1 VLHAQPTSSSLL
13 CSTLYTVSTVQTTK
27 FLNLLFS
34 PVTCYFFPL
43 SPKYFLSTLFSNTP
57 SFRSSLN
64 MTDQFLISNFR
75 RVLNVVCFL
84 LGNSP
89 ESEFCINDKLYKIQT
104 PGNYPEESIQ
114 HDRQSFTPIQSTI
127 ISLYITHTD
136 RCFSQNQTLVCR
148 VCTHC
153 D

>member
-1 VLHAQPTSSSLL
+1 MKQCLE
-13 CSTLYTVSTVQTTK
+13 
-27 FLNLLFS
+27 
-34 PVTCYFFPL
+34 
-43 SPKYFLSTLFSNTP
+43 
-57 SFRSSLN
+57 
-64 MTDQFLISNFR
+64 FLISNLR
-75 RVLNVVCFL
+75 RVRNVVCFL

-114 HDRQSFTPIQSTI
+114 HDRPSFTPIQSTI

-153 D
+153 DQLLCALQTLSSCNSDPRLVRLLCSAATYFRSRANINSPTRPRQYSNSSEPQATASHHSNN